1 MDASAERPA
10 SRSYYVIRV
19 TQFGPGQA
27 DFKFENLIEDL
38 PARAARENFGKSA
51 LAEGPDRH

>member
-10 SRSYYVIRV
+10 SRSYYVLHSLAH
-19 TQFGPGQA
+19 TGQA
-27 DFKFENLIEDL
+27 DFKFEDLIEDL

>member
-1 MDASAERPA
+1 MDASAESPA
-10 SRSYYVIRV
+10 SRSYYVLHSLAQV
-19 TQFGPGQA
+19 SA